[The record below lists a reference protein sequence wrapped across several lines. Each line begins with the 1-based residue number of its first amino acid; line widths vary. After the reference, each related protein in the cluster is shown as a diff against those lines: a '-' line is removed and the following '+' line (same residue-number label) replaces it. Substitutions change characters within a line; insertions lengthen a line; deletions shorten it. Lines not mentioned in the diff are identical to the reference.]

1 MVDRRPLLTTVL
13 IIALLLSTLSVG
25 EGCDP
30 GAGMNCDTN
39 PADCPCDMPAAS
51 ICDPLNPGSDERGC
65 FGEGGAAVPKD
76 LICCQP
82 FDGSGKQACMV
93 GGMDPCPQEYR
104 SIPGEWVDPSNPFN
118 CAMVDRVNEPKWCG
132 GEPGKVPMGEEG
144 AHIRVEPRLFRE
156 REPVEVCGIL
166 ITLTGLPDRPPEAH
180 FELVHG
186 DGGRESFMISLDPG
200 MEHGYFHFGAVAI
213 VKDRADVRVGERE
226 IELKVH
232 RREDC
237 RPFPPADAGA
247 GGDRPP
253 DDPCGRCRHECEMEC
268 ENCKREGRGAECD
281 GPCSG
286 EGRNDCFEHRCADA
300 CRGESDEM
308 RRDDMPPDDPCGRC
322 NWECERPCE
331 DCKREGRG
339 AECDGP
345 CSGDFH
351 KECMDRECV
360 EACVKASGDMRRED
374 MKAGDRGDV
383 HRDEGA
389 PPGDVG
395 RPNGEACAEDDQ
407 CASENCISGV
417 CCIDGK
423 QCCRTDK
430 DCEEGKTCDTER
442 SYCTGGSDTIEFVK
456 EYWEIVAAVIGS
468 LGAAAYYL
476 NMVKRKTIGEE
487 KVKVMRGKTMEGNA
501 VKLGIKVKNDSTFK
515 ITEVK
520 VTIDYPKAFKV
531 QGGSPTVE
539 LGNIRPDEFQ
549 SAIFHLV
556 PTRCV
561 KGTVTGYATYENNK
575 GETKVVQ
582 IDPVDVGSVCPF
594 LERVRLSPDEF
605 AQRKPTLQ
613 SGNKSMAIRT
623 DPNRIFEIIKGRFNN
638 IHTVHEEVSPDGTSM
653 LGEYSGQGAYSKA
666 FIGAGVRVV
675 YGDQPQVELS
685 VYGEDEAM
693 VTGLL
698 SELVDLIEKEEG
710 VSEI

>member
-1 MVDRRPLLTTVL
+1 MDDRTLLTTAL
-13 IIALLLSTLSVG
+13 IIVALLSTLSVG

-30 GAGMNCDTN
+30 GAGMNCDTHR
-39 PADCPCDMPAAS
+39 AECPCDMPSAP
-51 ICDPLNPGSDERGC
+51 ICDPLNPGSDDRGC
-65 FGEGGAAVPKD
+65 FGEGFDHSTGGGE

-82 FDGSGKQACMV
+82 PDVPGARACMV
-93 GGMDPCPQEYR
+93 RMGEPCPPDFR
-104 SIPGEWVDPSNPFN
+104 VIPGEHVDPGNPSNCVGGGEMPN
-118 CAMVDRVNEPKWCG
+118 PLWCG
-132 GEPGKVPMGEEG
+132 EQHFEEPMGGDG
-144 AHIRVEPRLFRE
+144 AQIRIEPRLFRE

-180 FELVHG
+180 FEIVHG

-232 RREDC
+232 SRGDC

-247 GGDRPP
+247 GVDRPP
-253 DDPCGRCRHECEMEC
+253 DDPCGRCNWDCEQPCEICKREGRGAECDGLCNGDRLREC
-268 ENCKREGRGAECD
+268 IERDCSGVCGAGGDRPPDDPCARCNWDCEQPCEICKREGRGAECD
-281 GPCSG
+281 GPCG
-286 EGRNDCFEHRCADA
+286 H
-300 CRGESDEM
+300 
-308 RRDDMPPDDPCGRC
+308 
-322 NWECERPCE
+322 
-331 DCKREGRG
+331 
-339 AECDGP
+339 
-345 CSGDFH
+345 DFL

-360 EACVKASGDMRRED
+360 RVCVGEPAPIQHDDMST
-374 MKAGDRGDV
+374 GDRGDME
-383 HRDEGA
+383 RQGGGA
-389 PPGDVG
+389 SGDVG
-395 RPNGEACAEDDQ
+395 RSNGEACAEDDE
-407 CASENCISGV
+407 CGSENCISGV

-442 SYCTGGSDTIEFVK
+442 SYCTGGSDAIEFAK

-476 NMVKRKTIGEE
+476 NIVKRKTIGEE

-549 SAIFHLV
+549 SAIFKLV

-561 KGTVTGYATYENNK
+561 KGTVTGYTTYENNK

-638 IHTVHEEVSPDGTSM
+638 IHTVHEEVSPDGTGM

-666 FIGAGVRVV
+666 FIGAGVKVV

-685 VYGEDEAM
+685 VYGEEEAM

-710 VSEI
+710 ISEI